1 MRSVTYN
8 VEVTGK
14 LVAIVNPELAAV
26 DADVKANAEVIG
38 TEGSVGTVLLKG
50 HLTLE
55 EGALRSAAVD
65 LLGLSDHDRV
75 VFEEVED
82 HNEAETMVLETALD
96 NAFFKVRIKSQDL

>member
-1 MRSVTYN
+1 MKSVTYN
-8 VEVTGK
+8 VKVTGK
-14 LVAIVNPELAAV
+14 LVAIVNSELAAV
-26 DADVKANAEVIG
+26 DADVKANAKVLGIEWP
-38 TEGSVGTVLLKG
+38 VGTVLLEG

-65 LLGLSDHDRV
+65 LLWLSDHNGV

-82 HNEAETMVLETALD
+82 HNEAETIVLETALD